1 MGLLTV
7 QQVAALAAQKKPAFA
22 VPWRKA
28 LMAYAPLYTEAV
40 AGCALTEPCMLA
52 AIVDRESGGENIL
65 QRGMIPGPGVGA
77 GICQITFGVQWRG
90 VFPSYPGYGNLMDP
104 LTNLRVAAHEF
115 LEPAL
120 HKYPNDHI
128 AAFAA
133 YNLGIQGV
141 GLELAEHVSPDAWTT
156 GQNYG
161 ASVFQ
166 DWINFSAVSLNVDV
180 AWSQYV
186 KEAS

>member
-1 MGLLTV
+1 MGLITV
-7 QQVAALAAQKKPAFA
+7 QQVAALSATKKPAFM

-28 LMAYAPLYTEAV
+28 LMKYAPLYTAAV

-52 AIVDRESGGENIL
+52 AIVDRESGGENLL
-65 QRGMIPGPGVGA
+65 QRGMIPGAGTGA
-77 GICQITFGVQWRG
+77 GICQITWGVQWSG
-90 VFPSYPGYGNLMDP
+90 VFPFYPGYGNLMDP

-115 LEPAL
+115 LDPAL
-120 HKYPNDHI
+120 RKYPNDHI

-141 GLELAEHVSPDAWTT
+141 GLELAQHLSPDAWTT

-161 ASVFQ
+161 FSVFT
-166 DWINFSAVSLNVDV
+166 DWINFSAVSMSVDV
-180 AWSQYV
+180 AWSQY
-186 KEAS
+186 AS

>member
-7 QQVAALAAQKKPAFA
+7 HQVAALCAQKRPAFN

-28 LMAYAPLYTEAV
+28 IMRYAALYTEAV

-65 QRGMIPGPGVGA
+65 ERGMIPGPGTGA
-77 GICQITFGVQWRG
+77 GICQITFGTQWSG
-90 VFPSYPGYGNLMDP
+90 PFPSFPGYGNLMDP

-120 HKYPNDHI
+120 RKYPNDHV

-133 YNLGIQGV
+133 YNLGIGGV
-141 GLELAEHVSPDAWTT
+141 GLELAEHLSPDAWTT
-156 GQNYG
+156 GQDYG
-161 ASVFQ
+161 SSVFT
-166 DWINFSAVSLNVDV
+166 DWINFSAASMNVDV
-180 AWSQYV
+180 AWSQY
-186 KEAS
+186 AAAP